1 MVSEANDVAGLY
13 GFGYIANGVF
23 WCENS
28 KILFLLFFY
37 TQCTTRFSRI
47 YIQVLFLQT
56 LDIVNLVYIKDKKVE
71 RRPRL
76 S

>member
-1 MVSEANDVAGLY
+1 MVSEANNVAGLY

-37 TQCTTRFSRI
+37 T
-47 YIQVLFLQT
+47 
-56 LDIVNLVYIKDKKVE
+56 
-71 RRPRL
+71 
-76 S
+76 